1 MHRTSRTTLR
11 SARPAAVAALA
22 VGLAL
27 LVPGSALAGTTAPTP
42 VTTTT
47 APAPTETTSPTTGTG
62 STGSTTT
69 ATGGT
74 GTGTGSGSTTTTSDS
89 STTGT
94 PSSSPKSTSSPS
106 SPSSSSSS
114 TSAPSPRLVP
124 GGNAQRYGMAA
135 AAGPATSTDPTLV
148 AAHYLVQ
155 ELVRGEHHFSTVVD
169 GVGTF
174 ADYGVTADAV
184 LALDAAGA
192 GQTEATATTSY
203 LAEHA
208 VDYIGFGDKT
218 EVAAGPVAKLLLVAS
233 AQGVDPRAFGGYDL
247 VATLE
252 SLAKP
257 NGKYA
262 DQSKYGDYSNLFS
275 QSLAIMALDRAG
287 RPVPAQAVSFLRA
300 QQCPGGGF
308 RLFYPATGDQGAPC
322 TDATAADPD
331 ATAMAVQALIA
342 VASTSDSGA
351 AAGLDYLASR
361 QGADGGIGGGGP
373 QTQRNANTTGLAG
386 QAFLAG
392 GRKAQARLAAEF
404 LGNLQYDCSFPS
416 TLRGGIAYDQTA
428 FGAQKAAGSKA
439 EPADQDRRSTTQAIL
454 ALAGTP
460 LYAVS
465 ATGADANAP
474 ALTCAAP
481 TTSTSGT
488 PSTSSSSSSSTSSS
502 TDGTSTTAAP
512 GEPGEP
518 GAGGSGDAGNQP
530 VASSTP
536 AGLAF
541 TGANLAVTLA
551 LAVLLLAAGA
561 AAIAVARRKGS
572 HA

>member
-1 MHRTSRTTLR
+1 
-11 SARPAAVAALA
+11 
-22 VGLAL
+22 
-27 LVPGSALAGTTAPTP
+27 
-42 VTTTT
+42 
-47 APAPTETTSPTTGTG
+47 
-62 STGSTTT
+62 
-69 ATGGT
+69 
-74 GTGTGSGSTTTTSDS
+74 
-89 STTGT
+89 
-94 PSSSPKSTSSPS
+94 
-106 SPSSSSSS
+106 
-114 TSAPSPRLVP
+114 
-124 GGNAQRYGMAA
+124 MAA
-135 AAGPATSTDPTLV
+135 APGPATSTDPTLV

-155 ELVRGEHHFSTVVD
+155 ELASGGHHFSTVVD

-203 LAEHA
+203 LAQHA

-218 EVAAGPVAKLLLVAS
+218 EVAAGAVAKLLLVAS

-262 DQSKYGDYSNLFS
+262 DQSKYGDYANLFS

-308 RLFYPATGDQGAPC
+308 RLFYPATGDQAAPC
-322 TDATAADPD
+322 TDASAADPD

-342 VASTSDSGA
+342 VAGTSDSGA
-351 AAGLDYLASR
+351 SAGLDYLASR

-392 GRKAQARLAAEF
+392 GRKAQARLAAQF

-416 TLRGGIAYDQTA
+416 SLRGGIAYDQTA

-439 EPADQDRRSTTQAIL
+439 KPADQDRRSTTQAIL

-481 TTSTSGT
+481 STSSTSGT
-488 PSTSSSSSSSTSSS
+488 PSTSSSSTSSTSSS
-502 TDGTSTTAAP
+502 TDGTSTTATP
-512 GEPGEP
+512 GQP
-518 GAGGSGDAGNQP
+518 GAGGSGDGGNQP